1 MRTIDLK
8 PHIGA
13 VEIVE
18 SGVPM
23 ALGTTDDQAVLS
35 VRLNV
40 VEGRGCKPSEVVEL
54 LGLELTRVRVVR
66 LHARLA
72 HPTTG
77 EDLAPARRS
86 MAELSALMPPPA

>member
-13 VEIVE
+13 VEVLA

-23 ALGTTDDQAVLS
+23 ALGTTEDQAVLS

-40 VEGRGCKPSEVVEL
+40 VEGRGCKPSEVVDL
-54 LGLELTRVRVVR
+54 LGLELSRVRVIR

-77 EDLAPARRS
+77 ENLAPERRS
-86 MAELSALMPPPA
+86 VSDLSALVASPA